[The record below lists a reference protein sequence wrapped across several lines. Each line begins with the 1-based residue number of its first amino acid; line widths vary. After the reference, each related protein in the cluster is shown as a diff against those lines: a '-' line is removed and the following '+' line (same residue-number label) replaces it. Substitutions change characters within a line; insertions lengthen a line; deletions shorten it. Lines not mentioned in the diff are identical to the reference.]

1 MKRRDFVSILA
12 TAPLTAACGRSSLMG
27 DNSDLKSEILLP
39 KNPDAPTKLS
49 GKSRSILVV
58 GGGIAGLTS
67 AYELA
72 KRGYEVHLREA
83 SSIFGGRLHTRT
95 ERLSTGQFAVEHG
108 LHMWFYQYYN
118 FKRILSELDL
128 TPNFRP
134 FNEVYFHFND
144 YLPETVRSVG
154 PYPANLISM
163 IKDSPNL
170 SLLNAI
176 QTWRA
181 LPDIMFYNH
190 LTTPKKL
197 DQLTFPGWAEKT
209 KVDKKFYDIIM
220 YPAASV
226 TLNDPKT
233 MSAAEVALMTHFY
246 FMSHPKAF
254 HRTIAKYD
262 HGTAVID
269 PWVSKV
275 RSLGVE
281 LNLNSPVRQLDFMD
295 GKVNA
300 DGRIY
305 DRVIITAD
313 IPAAKKIVQAATAST
328 PALSAP
334 LNEIKKSFVHL
345 KAAPPYHILRVWF
358 DTPVGTSR
366 PDVQSVIET
375 PQSRPIN
382 LLAFMHKLEDESK
395 RWAESTNGSIVEFH
409 LYTTP
414 QFVGKSA
421 DQIWSL
427 IKSEA
432 ESILPE
438 LKGAKA
444 LDYSLGSYE
453 NFTSFDAGQLAFR
466 PSAFSAMKLG
476 IKSLLFAGDWVD
488 YPDFPNSLME
498 RSVTTGLDA
507 VNSILY
513 ADQVRQI
520 PVEGANTRGPGLIP
534 MF

>member
-12 TAPLTAACGRSSLMG
+12 SAPFAAACTTNSLMG
-27 DNSDLKSEILLP
+27 NESDPKSQILLP
-39 KNPDAPTKLS
+39 KNPDAPTRLS
-49 GKSRSILVV
+49 GRQKSILVI

-67 AYELA
+67 AYELM
-72 KRGYEVHLREA
+72 KRGYKVHLRE
-83 SSIFGGRLHTRT
+83 SSSLFGGRLHTRT
-95 ERLSTGQFAVEHG
+95 ERLSSGQFEVEHG

-118 FKRILSELDL
+118 FKRIISELNL
-128 TPNFRP
+128 TSNFRP
-134 FNEVYFHFND
+134 FNEVYFHFKD

-170 SLLNAI
+170 TLLNAI

-190 LTTPKKL
+190 AKTPQKL
-197 DQLTFPGWAEKT
+197 DSLAFPDWAKQT
-209 KVDKKFYDIIM
+209 SVDKKFYDIIM
-220 YPAASV
+220 YPAANV
-226 TLNDPKT
+226 TLNSPQT

-254 HRTIAKYD
+254 HRSIARYD
-262 HGTAVID
+262 HGTAIIN
-269 PWVSKV
+269 PWVAKI
-275 RSLGVE
+275 RSLGGE
-281 LNLNSPVRQLDFMD
+281 LDLNSPVKQLDFMEE
-295 GKVNA
+295 GVNA

-305 DRVIITAD
+305 DRVIVTAD
-313 IPAAKKIVQAATAST
+313 IPGTKKILQSATTSVSN
-328 PALSAP
+328 LSDP
-334 LNEIKKSFVHL
+334 LNEIKDSISHL
-345 KAAPPYHILRVWF
+345 KAAPPYHILRIWF
-358 DTPVGTSR
+358 DAPIGTSR

-382 LLAFMHKLEDESK
+382 LIAFLHKIEEESR
-395 RWAESTNGSIVEFH
+395 RWADSTNGSVVEFH

-414 QFVGKSA
+414 QFVGKSP
-421 DQIWSL
+421 DEIWGL

-432 ESILPE
+432 EAILPE
-438 LKGAKA
+438 LKGANA
-444 LDYSLGSYE
+444 LDFSLGAYS
-453 NFTSFDAGQLAFR
+453 NFTSFDAGQLSFR
-466 PSAFSAMKLG
+466 PTAYSAIKRG
-476 IKSLLFAGDWVD
+476 VKSLLFAGDWVD
-488 YPDFPNSLME
+488 YQDFPNSLME
-498 RSVTTGLDA
+498 RAVTTGLDA

-520 PVEGANTRGPGLIP
+520 AIEGANPRGPGLMP